1 MRTTMTLADDVY
13 RAVKTLA
20 ESSGKS
26 IGEVVSEL
34 ARRALQP
41 QVRDDILDALPV
53 FSVPANSPVIPGSR
67 AAELLAEEGVE

>member
-1 MRTTMTLADDVY
+1 MRTTITLADDVY

-20 ESSGKS
+20 DTSGRT

-34 ARRALQP
+34 TRRALQP
-41 QVRDDILDALPV
+41 QASDETLDALPV
-53 FSVPANSPVIPGSR
+53 FSVPANSTVIPGSR

>member
-67 AAELLAEEGVE
+67 AAEMLAEEGVV